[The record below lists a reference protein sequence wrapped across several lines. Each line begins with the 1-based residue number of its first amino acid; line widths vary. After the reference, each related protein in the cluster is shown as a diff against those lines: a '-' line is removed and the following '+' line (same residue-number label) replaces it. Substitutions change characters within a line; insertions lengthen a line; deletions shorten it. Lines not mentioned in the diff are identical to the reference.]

1 MNCCRRVRDNK
12 SLARQVA
19 VFLSA
24 RALPFPPPIFSNSVM
39 VSSLTQMPKP
49 RKHAMHS
56 RPLTLPTPRSQCV
69 TRRWPNDLCRP
80 WNRLPFHSSS
90 NLFISKLDF
99 EHHDGAVFLRAIL
112 GRDERVWQVGES
124 NAKRTGCLKA
134 RGGSCIFTPPP
145 HARAYSDASRPSSKA
160 TPPLKPLPGLL
171 RAKGTFVPSLHTT
184 PSERF
189 L

>member
-1 MNCCRRVRDNK
+1 
-12 SLARQVA
+12 
-19 VFLSA
+19 
-24 RALPFPPPIFSNSVM
+24 M

-99 EHHDGAVFLRAIL
+99 ERHDGAVFLRAIL
-112 GRDERVWQVGES
+112 GRDERVRQVGES
-124 NAKRTGCLKA
+124 NRREQGAWR
-134 RGGSCIFTPPP
+134 RGEGAASSRPP
-145 HARAYSDASRPSSKA
+145 HVRAYSDASRPSSKA

-184 PSERF
+184 PSQRF